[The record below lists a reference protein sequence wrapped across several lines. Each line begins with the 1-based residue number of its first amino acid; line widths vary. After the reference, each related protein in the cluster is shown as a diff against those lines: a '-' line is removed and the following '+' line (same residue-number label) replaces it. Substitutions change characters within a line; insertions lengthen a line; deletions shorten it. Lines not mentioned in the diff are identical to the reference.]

1 MAELE
6 ERLAAIEARLARLER
21 LLSPRPRVETPP
33 ALPIAEENFTFEL
46 LEETPPTPPTPSAS
60 SWVTGLLGW
69 GGVTALVLAAAYLVK
84 LGIDLGWLTP
94 ARQTALAALGG
105 VIMIA
110 VGLALRQADRRYAG
124 LLPAGGL
131 AILFLTV
138 YGAHLYYR
146 LLVPGAAV
154 AAVILL
160 CLLALWLCHLFSD
173 ELYALFAVA
182 GSYSAPL
189 LLPVLRGDILDLALY
204 FAAWDTLFC
213 LYALHLGRRRIYLL
227 ALYLS
232 LVIFDLIWRV
242 SDPGQ
247 WPTALGFQSFQF
259 ILFAAC
265 IAAFSVRHRSPL
277 DRHAALAHLPPLLLF
292 YILQYAVLD
301 RHLALWAPWIA
312 LASAAVPALAYTAAR
327 LRLQREL
334 PGGRL
339 LLSAYAALVLLHAGY
354 LEAVPDRWQPWAALL
369 VAAVAAGSA
378 LRRPALAEDWPLL
391 AAAGLIYAVNYLR
404 IILHADLARVAG
416 SDLLVLAFAAELY
429 LAYYLSRRFRLS
441 ERLCGP
447 LIYAGHVGAMAAAV
461 HLFSGRLAVSL
472 CWGGLAVAAL
482 LCSLWRRDRILGQSS
497 LLVFAASGA
506 KVLLY
511 DLAGAAPLVR
521 IACLLVLGVTL
532 YLGGWLYRK
541 VAAMESGP

>member
-1 MAELE
+1 MADIE
-6 ERLAAIEARLARLER
+6 ERLTAIEARLTRLEK
-21 LLSPRPRVETPP
+21 LLSPPARPEESPSAPRS
-33 ALPIAEENFTFEL
+33 EENFTFEL
-46 LEETPPTPPTPSAS
+46 LEEPPPNAPAPSLATS
-60 SWVTGLLGW
+60 LLGW
-69 GGVTALVLAAAYLVK
+69 GGVTALVLAAAYLIK

-105 VIMIA
+105 LTLIGTGV
-110 VGLALRQADRRYAG
+110 ALRQADRRYAG

-131 AILFLTV
+131 AILFLAV

-146 LLVPGAAV
+146 LLVAGAAAAAV
-154 AAVILL
+154 ALL
-160 CLLALWLCHLFSD
+160 CLLALWLCHLFTD

-204 FAAWDTLFC
+204 FAAWDTVFC
-213 LYALHLGRRRIYLL
+213 LYALRIGRRRIYLL

-232 LVIFDLIWRV
+232 LIIFDLIWRV

-265 IAAFSVRHRSPL
+265 TAAFSVRQRSPL
-277 DRHAALAHLPPLLLF
+277 DRNAALAHLPPLLLF

-301 RHLALWAPWIA
+301 RYLTHWAPWIA
-312 LASAAVPALAYTAAR
+312 LASSTVPALAYVAAR

-339 LLSAYAALVLLHAGY
+339 LLNAYAALVLLHAGY
-354 LEAVPDRWQPWAALL
+354 LQAVPDRWQPWAALL
-369 VAAVAAGSA
+369 IVAATAAGV
-378 LRRPALAEDWPLL
+378 LRRPAVTSDWPLL
-391 AAAGLIYAVNYLR
+391 AAAGLIYAANYLR

-416 SDLLVLAFAAELY
+416 SDLLVLAFAAGHY
-429 LAYYLSRRFRLS
+429 LAYHLARRFRLS
-441 ERLCGP
+441 EHLCLP
-447 LIYAGHVGAMAAAV
+447 LIYAGHVAAMAAAV

-482 LCSLWRRDRILGQSS
+482 ILSLWRRDRILGQSS

-521 IACLLVLGVTL
+521 IACLIVLGVTL

-541 VAAMESGP
+541 VASLESGG

>member
-1 MAELE
+1 MPDLE
-6 ERLAAIEARLARLER
+6 ERLTAIEARLARLER
-21 LLSPRPRVETPP
+21 LLSPPQKIEEPP
-33 ALPIAEENFTFEL
+33 SAPVAEENFTFEL
-46 LEETPPTPPTPSAS
+46 LEESPPGSPAS
-60 SWVTGLLGW
+60 LATGLLGW
-69 GGVTALVLAAAYLVK
+69 GGVTALVLAAAYLIK

-105 VIMIA
+105 LILIGTGV
-110 VGLALRQADRRYAG
+110 ALRQADRRYAG

-131 AILFLTV
+131 AILFLAV

-146 LLVPGAAV
+146 LLAAGAAA
-154 AAVILL
+154 AAVVLL
-160 CLLALWLCHLFSD
+160 CLLALWLCHLFAD

-189 LLPVLRGDILDLALY
+189 LLPVLRGDILGLALY

-213 LYALHLGRRRIYLL
+213 LYALRIGRRRIYLL

-232 LVIFDLIWRV
+232 LIIFDLIWRV
-242 SDPGQ
+242 SDPGE
-247 WPTALGFQSFQF
+247 WSTALGFQSFQF
-259 ILFAAC
+259 VLFAAC
-265 IAAFSVRHRSPL
+265 TAAFSMRRRSPL
-277 DRHAALAHLPPLLLF
+277 DHRAALAHLPPLLLF

-301 RHLALWAPWIA
+301 RHLPSWAPWIA
-312 LASAAVPALAYTAAR
+312 LASSAVPALAYAAAR
-327 LRLQREL
+327 WRLQREL

-369 VAAVAAGSA
+369 IAAVAGAGA
-378 LRRPALAEDWPLL
+378 LRRPVQSGDWPLL

-404 IILHADLARVAG
+404 IILHADLDRIAG
-416 SDLLVLAFAAELY
+416 SDLLVLAFAGELY
-429 LAYYLSRRFRLS
+429 LAYFLACRFRLS
-441 ERLCGP
+441 ERLRLP
-447 LIYAGHVGAMAAAV
+447 LVYAGHVGALAAAV

-472 CWGGLAVAAL
+472 CWGALAVAAL
-482 LCSLWRRDRILGQSS
+482 LFSLWRQDRILGQSS

-541 VAAMESGP
+541 VAAMDSGP